1 MFRKETDMKKLIKFW
16 SFGFLVTLVVTSGC
30 MTWTAKTEDMSDIYR
45 KPTIANAPKIVITD
59 LSDERN
65 DKKLVG
71 RISALNLAT
80 QTPINVIITNRIAL
94 KLREAGFNIQK
105 IELAGLETKS
115 ELIATLKRNSGK
127 MLFTGR
133 LEHFFIES
141 SDAILETAK
150 GRASFRVD
158 ILDESGKSLF
168 YRTYTAHAQ
177 KHIGLGGG
185 PGSEELIKET
195 IQATVNKL
203 FHDIEFQR
211 FLSEAKDNSGES
223 ATSPDSKGGTK
234 WESLR
239 DCSEVERKK
248 SHKEIFAILIKTL
261 KNSTGTP

>member
-1 MFRKETDMKKLIKFW
+1 MKSLTKFW
-16 SFGFLVTLVVTSGC
+16 ALGFLFILVVTSGC
-30 MTWTAKTEDMSDIYR
+30 MTWTAKIEDKSGIYS
-45 KPTIANAPKIVITD
+45 KPVIVGAPKIIITD
-59 LSDERN
+59 LTDKRH

-80 QTPINVIITNRIAL
+80 QTPINIIITNRIAS

-105 IELAGLETKS
+105 VELTGLENKS
-115 ELIATLKRNSGK
+115 EVIAALKRNSSK

-133 LEHFFIES
+133 LDHFFVES

-158 ILDESGKSLF
+158 ILDERGKSLF

-195 IQATVNKL
+195 IQATVNTL

-211 FLSEAKDNSGES
+211 FLSQ
-223 ATSPDSKGGTK
+223 
-234 WESLR
+234 
-239 DCSEVERKK
+239 V
-248 SHKEIFAILIKTL
+248 
-261 KNSTGTP
+261 KNK